1 MSETQLP
8 ALSGLNKAELQAAH
22 LKEIGA
28 EAAADLTVDALRAA
42 LTEYRAANPVTPPA
56 PKLTPSRAADTVTVI
71 DNETQAEQVLPLA
84 VWNELGPVGQAAFTI
99 KADKPA
105 ELG

>member
-1 MSETQLP
+1 MENQLP
-8 ALSGLNKAELQAAH
+8 ALSGLNKAELQAAY

-28 EAAADLTVDALRAA
+28 EAGADLTVDALRSA
-42 LTEYRAANPVTPPA
+42 LADHRTANPVAPA
-56 PKLTPSRAADTVTVI
+56 APAAVVPSRAADTITVV
-71 DNETQAEQVLPLA
+71 DNETGAEQVLPVA
-84 VWNELGPVGQAAFTI
+84 VWKELGEPGQAAFTI